1 MDWFFT
7 IALPIWVVL
16 AIIMAVLAVTYWSV
30 DPAYSGT
37 KEREQELRVG
47 AIMILAGLFAP
58 LTIVWLVIYGFI
70 WLVRTALGK

>member
-1 MDWFFT
+1 MYWWFD
-7 IALPIWVVL
+7 IVGPVW
-16 AIIMAVLAVTYWSV
+16 AVLAVIMVVLAAMYWSV